1 MVSKNSRCIIIG
13 SGQFCELIINIIEET
28 KDIECLGYVTKD
40 GNNNSEIKKEVNLK
54 NFDDYDMHLLHTPH
68 SEFVKLNLSQYN
80 VPIFDATGS
89 DFIDDAERI

>member
-1 MVSKNSRCIIIG
+1 M
-13 SGQFCELIINIIEET
+13 IINN
-28 KDIECLGYVTKD
+28 L
-40 GNNNSEIKKEVNLK
+40 EIKKEVNEE

-68 SEFVKLNLSQYN
+68 TEFAKLNLSKSN